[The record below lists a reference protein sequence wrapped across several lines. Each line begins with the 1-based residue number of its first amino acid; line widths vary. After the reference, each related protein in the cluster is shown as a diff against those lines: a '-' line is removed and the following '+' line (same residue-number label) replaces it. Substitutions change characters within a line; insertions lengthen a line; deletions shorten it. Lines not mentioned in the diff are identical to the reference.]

1 MGFNWQWLNWF
12 LLIVLFSFLAFFA
25 FKGIRHFIKTDEELQ
40 EETAGLT
47 EEEAASKVFFGNLR
61 NNLFAFLSWVVLFAI
76 LGIGALLL
84 FHFLGFDLE
93 GFLQPLL
100 NWFLGRGIRFIVI
113 IVAAFLILRLID
125 VVPDSLMS
133 IFLRQKITTIEEEK
147 RFTTLKNIVKSILRL
162 LTILVATIMA
172 LKELGFDV
180 TALLTAA
187 GIGGLALSLGAQDL
201 IRDYISG
208 FFLLVEDQ
216 LRIGDVVTINNF
228 SGTVEAMTLRTV
240 TLRALDG
247 TATIIPNRQITAVSN
262 MTKSFSR
269 YVIDIEVAYKEN
281 VDEVM
286 GVLKKIGEELAAD
299 PLFKDDLLEPMEI
312 LGVDDFA
319 PSGVIIK
326 VMITTTPLQQWAVG
340 RELRR
345 RIKNTFDE
353 KGIEIPVPHISLYWG
368 SASQPLE
375 VELKEKKN

>member
-1 MGFNWQWLNWF
+1 MTWL
-12 LLIVLFSFLAFFA
+12 LGLIIAAATGILAFISFR
-25 FKGIRHFIKTDEELQ
+25 GIRRFILPEERLREELK
-40 EETAGLT
+40 ELK
-47 EEEAASKVFFGNLR
+47 EEEASAREFSATLR
-61 NNLFAFLSWVVLFAI
+61 NNLLKVSSWLVVLVI
-76 LGIGALLL
+76 LFIGISLILHFSGFNLEVIFTPLINWLLGPGL
-84 FHFLGFDLE
+84 
-93 GFLQPLL
+93 
-100 NWFLGRGIRFIVI
+100 RFIA
-113 IVAAFLILRLID
+113 IVLVAGLLLRLID
-125 VVPDSLMS
+125 ILPDSLMRA
-133 IFLRQKITTIEEEK
+133 FLRQKVTTIEEEK
-147 RFTTLKNIVKSILRL
+147 RFITLKNIIDNILRVL
-162 LTILVATIMA
+162 IVLVATIMA

-216 LRIGDVVTINNF
+216 VRVGDVADINGF
-228 SGTVEAMTLRTV
+228 SGTVEEMTLRTL

-286 GVLKKIGEELAAD
+286 AVLKEIGEGLVTD
-299 PLFKDDLLEPMEI
+299 PVFKSDILEPLEI
-312 LGVDDFA
+312 LGVDDFSA
-319 PSGVIIK
+319 SGVNIK
-326 VMITTTPLQQWAVG
+326 IMITTKPLQQWVVG

-353 KGIEIPVPHISLYWG
+353 KGIEIPFPHLSLYWG

>member
-1 MGFNWQWLNWF
+1 VILFIGISLILHFSGFNLEVIFTPLINWLLGPGLRF
-12 LLIVLFSFLAFFA
+12 IAIVLV
-25 FKGIRHFIKTDEELQ
+25 
-40 EETAGLT
+40 AGL
-47 EEEAASKVFFGNLR
+47 L
-61 NNLFAFLSWVVLFAI
+61 
-76 LGIGALLL
+76 
-84 FHFLGFDLE
+84 
-93 GFLQPLL
+93 
-100 NWFLGRGIRFIVI
+100 
-113 IVAAFLILRLID
+113 LRLID
-125 VVPDSLMS
+125 ILPDSLMRA
-133 IFLRQKITTIEEEK
+133 FLRQKVTTIEEEK
-147 RFTTLKNIVKSILRL
+147 RFITLKNIIDNILRVL
-162 LTILVATIMA
+162 IVLVATIMA

-216 LRIGDVVTINNF
+216 VRVGDVADINGF
-228 SGTVEAMTLRTV
+228 SGTVEEMTLRTL

-286 GVLKKIGEELAAD
+286 AVLKEIGEGLVTD
-299 PLFKDDLLEPMEI
+299 PVFKSDILEPLEI
-312 LGVDDFA
+312 LGVDDFSA
-319 PSGVIIK
+319 SGVNIK
-326 VMITTTPLQQWAVG
+326 IMITTKPLQQWVVG

-353 KGIEIPVPHISLYWG
+353 KGIEIPFPHLSLYWG

>member
-1 MGFNWQWLNWF
+1 MTWL
-12 LLIVLFSFLAFFA
+12 LGLIIAAATGILAFISFR
-25 FKGIRHFIKTDEELQ
+25 GIRRFILPEERLREELK
-40 EETAGLT
+40 ELK
-47 EEEAASKVFFGNLR
+47 EEEASAREFSATLR
-61 NNLFAFLSWVVLFAI
+61 NNLLKVSSWLIVLVI
-76 LGIGALLL
+76 LLIGISLIL
-84 FHFLGFDLE
+84 HFSGFNLGVIFT
-93 GFLQPLL
+93 PLI
-100 NWFLGRGIRFIVI
+100 NWMLGPGLRFIVI
-113 IVAAFLILRLID
+113 ILVAGLLLRLID
-125 VVPDSLMS
+125 ILPDSLMRA
-133 IFLRQKITTIEEEK
+133 FLRQKVTTIEEEK
-147 RFTTLKNIVKSILRL
+147 RFITLKNIIENILRVL
-162 LTILVATIMA
+162 IVLVATIMA

-216 LRIGDVVTINNF
+216 VRVGDVAVINGF
-228 SGTVEAMTLRTV
+228 SGTVEEMSLRTL

-286 GVLKKIGEELAAD
+286 AVLKEIGEGLAAD
-299 PLFKDDLLEPMEI
+299 PLFKDDILEPLEI
-312 LGVDDFA
+312 LGVDDFGA
-319 PSGVIIK
+319 SGVNIK
-326 VMITTTPLQQWAVG
+326 IMITTKPLQQWVVG

-353 KGIEIPVPHISLYWG
+353 KGIEIPFPHLSLYWG

>member
-1 MGFNWQWLNWF
+1 MTWL
-12 LLIVLFSFLAFFA
+12 LGLIIAAATGILAFISFR
-25 FKGIRHFIKTDEELQ
+25 GIRRFIQPEERLREELK
-40 EETAGLT
+40 ELK
-47 EEEAASKVFFGNLR
+47 EEEASAREFSATLR
-61 NNLFAFLSWVVLFAI
+61 NNLLKVSSWLVVLVI
-76 LGIGALLL
+76 LFIGISLILHFSGFNLEVIFTPLINWLLGPGL
-84 FHFLGFDLE
+84 
-93 GFLQPLL
+93 
-100 NWFLGRGIRFIVI
+100 RFIT
-113 IVAAFLILRLID
+113 IVLVAGLLLRLID
-125 VVPDSLMS
+125 ILPDSLMRA
-133 IFLRQKITTIEEEK
+133 FLRQKVTTIEEEK
-147 RFTTLKNIVKSILRL
+147 RFITLKNIIENVLRVL
-162 LTILVATIMA
+162 IVLVATIMA

-216 LRIGDVVTINNF
+216 VRVGDVADINGF
-228 SGTVEAMTLRTV
+228 SGTVEEMTLRTL
-240 TLRALDG
+240 TLRSLDG

-286 GVLKKIGEELAAD
+286 AVLKEIGEELATD
-299 PLFKDDLLEPMEI
+299 PLFKDDILEPLEI
-312 LGVDDFA
+312 LGVDDFGA
-319 PSGVIIK
+319 SGVNIK
-326 VMITTTPLQQWAVG
+326 IMITTKPLQQWVVG

-353 KGIEIPVPHISLYWG
+353 KGIEIPFPHLSLYWG